1 MMRTVSLNNHGDM
14 RHGLRLM
21 LFDLRRHI
29 GLGSIFAAL
38 MFLAMPFAVS
48 IGIQTMNLNS
58 SMFNESRD
66 YLSNPNVMMP
76 LVYFGYAMLILLS
89 ILAVI
94 IIPAILFK
102 YMDNKRSVDLYHSI
116 PVSRTS
122 LFFSHYFSGLLLVL
136 IPTLFAFLCTILAR
150 FIFNAPGSPLP
161 TACLERSSA
170 MGFPSSPAHFS
181 DCFSGRSHRTCFSCS
196 SGSSSAWRS
205 ALSSWLPSQTAASSI
220 SSPS

>member
-58 SMFNESRD
+58 SMFNERAITF
-66 YLSNPNVMMP
+66 PIQTVMMP

-94 IIPAILFK
+94 HHPRHPF
-102 YMDNKRSVDLYHSI
+102 
-116 PVSRTS
+116 
-122 LFFSHYFSGLLLVL
+122 
-136 IPTLFAFLCTILAR
+136 
-150 FIFNAPGSPLP
+150 
-161 TACLERSSA
+161 
-170 MGFPSSPAHFS
+170 
-181 DCFSGRSHRTCFSCS
+181 
-196 SGSSSAWRS
+196 
-205 ALSSWLPSQTAASSI
+205 
-220 SSPS
+220 